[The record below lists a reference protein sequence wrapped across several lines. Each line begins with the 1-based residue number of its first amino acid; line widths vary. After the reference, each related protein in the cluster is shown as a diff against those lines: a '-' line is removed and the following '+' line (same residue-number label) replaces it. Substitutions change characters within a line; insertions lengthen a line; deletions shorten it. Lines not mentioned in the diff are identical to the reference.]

1 MKLRPTFSSAS
12 LYWSILVGL
21 LLLQLMV
28 LTFVIRSLGIGLPLL
43 YGARKLG
50 LRFAMLIGCA
60 LMIRIVSARFR
71 GDSMRAAATSVLE
84 KWWEF
89 PLILVA
95 YILLAQVYMWG
106 KVFVPVINTRLWDS
120 QLALLDHFLFFGVNP
135 NIVVITILE
144 GSSRLLWRGID
155 LFYGAFVP
163 MMLGVTAFLVT
174 DRPSR
179 RKGFLSAMVILWS
192 LGLWLYIAVPAL
204 GPAFVDGAFGREI
217 SGVFPI
223 AAQMQR
229 LLIQQYTQVPG
240 ILQSAGLQLSPTL
253 GVAAMPSLHVGAQV
267 LFFLWLYQSRSS
279 WRIVFLMVALLT
291 WIASVATGWHW
302 AVDGIVGGLL
312 ATVAAWAGW
321 KIALRM
327 EALEI
332 VEPEMEYVSKSKA

>member
-1 MKLRPTFSSAS
+1 MKLPIAPNSTRLF
-12 LYWSILVGL
+12 WSILPAL
-21 LLLQLMV
+21 LLLQL
-28 LTFVIRSLGIGLPLL
+28 LLLSLVIRSVGIELPVL
-43 YGARKLG
+43 YGVENVGLHFAILIGGALLLRIAL
-50 LRFAMLIGCA
+50 LRF
-60 LMIRIVSARFR
+60 RTS
-71 GDSMRAAATSVLE
+71 SMKEAAAGVAE

-89 PLILVA
+89 PLILLA
-95 YILLAQVYMWG
+95 YILLAQGYMWG
-106 KVFVPVINTRLWDS
+106 KVFIPVINTRLWDP

-144 GSSRLLWRGID
+144 DSPRFLWRGID

-163 MMLGVTAFLVT
+163 MMLGVTAFFMT

-179 RKGFLSAMVILWS
+179 RKGFLSAMAILWS

-229 LLIQQYTQVPG
+229 LLIQQYTQVLN
-240 ILQSAGLQLSPTL
+240 IFQRAGLQLSPTL
-253 GVAAMPSLHVGAQV
+253 GVAAMPSLHVGVQV
-267 LFFLWLYQSRSS
+267 LFFLWLCRLRSS
-279 WRIVFLMVALLT
+279 WRIVFLVVALLT

-312 ATVAAWAGW
+312 ATIAAWAGW
-321 KIALRM
+321 KVALRM
-327 EALEI
+327 EDSEGVGPEI
-332 VEPEMEYVSKSKA
+332 EDASKSKA